1 MAAGA
6 AAGAAAG
13 PAARR
18 LARERGLDLRRVRA
32 SGGRARITIDDVT
45 RAASAADAASP
56 VTARAD
62 LSNLLDRL
70 PALAALSGQQET
82 PLTPLLIK
90 AAAVALRASPELAP
104 LHIAKGAERW
114 ALDNA
119 AASGSLGIRPLTR
132 AAAGARI
139 AASSV
144 HDVMGHDVMCGA
156 SLRLDGPV
164 AEAAYRDGV
173 IRARS
178 RLDLTLEGPQDAAA
192 TLFVRAL
199 VDLLETPGLL
209 LSA

>member
-1 MAAGA
+1 MMAAP
-6 AAGAAAG
+6 AAG

-18 LARERGLDLRRVRA
+18 LAREHGLDLRRVRG
-32 SGGRARITIDDVT
+32 SGRGARITLDDVR
-45 RAASAADAASP
+45 RAAPAPDAASP

-119 AASGSLGIRPLTR
+119 AASGSLGITSLTR

-144 HDVMGHDVMCGA
+144 HDVMCGA

>member
-1 MAAGA
+1 M

-32 SGGRARITIDDVT
+32 SGRRARITVDDVT
-45 RAASAADAASP
+45 RAAPAADAASP

-119 AASGSLGIRPLTR
+119 AASGSLGITSLTR

-144 HDVMGHDVMCGA
+144 HDVMCGA

-192 TLFVRAL
+192 TPFVRAL

>member
-1 MAAGA
+1 M

-32 SGGRARITIDDVT
+32 SGRHARITVDDVT

-119 AASGSLGIRPLTR
+119 AASGSLGITSLTR

-144 HDVMGHDVMCGA
+144 HDVMCGA

-164 AEAAYRDGV
+164 AEAAYRDGF
-173 IRARS
+173 IRARP

-192 TLFVRAL
+192 TPFVRAL

>member
-32 SGGRARITIDDVT
+32 SGRRARITVDDVT
-45 RAASAADAASP
+45 RAAPAADAASP

-119 AASGSLGIRPLTR
+119 AASGSLGITSLTR

-144 HDVMGHDVMCGA
+144 HDVMCGA

-164 AEAAYRDGV
+164 AEAAYRDGF

-192 TLFVRAL
+192 TPFVRAL

>member
-1 MAAGA
+1 M

-32 SGGRARITIDDVT
+32 SGRRARITVDDVT
-45 RAASAADAASP
+45 RAAPAADAASP

-119 AASGSLGIRPLTR
+119 AASGSLGITSLTR

-144 HDVMGHDVMCGA
+144 HDVMCGA

-164 AEAAYRDGV
+164 AEAAYRDGF
-173 IRARS
+173 IRARP

-192 TLFVRAL
+192 TPFVRAL

>member
-1 MAAGA
+1 M

-32 SGGRARITIDDVT
+32 SGGRARITVDDVT

-119 AASGSLGIRPLTR
+119 AASGSLGITSLTR

-144 HDVMGHDVMCGA
+144 HDVMCGA

-192 TLFVRAL
+192 TPFVRAL

>member
-1 MAAGA
+1 MAAGP
-6 AAGAAAG
+6 AAG

-32 SGGRARITIDDVT
+32 SGGRARITVDDVT

-119 AASGSLGIRPLTR
+119 AASGSLGITSLTR

-144 HDVMGHDVMCGA
+144 HDVMCGA

>member
-32 SGGRARITIDDVT
+32 SGGRARITVDDVT

-104 LHIAKGAERW
+104 LHIAKGAQRW

-119 AASGSLGIRPLTR
+119 AASGSLGITSLTR

-144 HDVMGHDVMCGA
+144 HDVMCGA

-192 TLFVRAL
+192 TPFVRAL

>member
-1 MAAGA
+1 M

-32 SGGRARITIDDVT
+32 SGRHARITVDDVT

-119 AASGSLGIRPLTR
+119 AASGSLGITSLTR

-144 HDVMGHDVMCGA
+144 HDVMCGA

-192 TLFVRAL
+192 TPFVRAL

>member
-1 MAAGA
+1 M

-144 HDVMGHDVMCGA
+144 HDVMCGA

>member
-32 SGGRARITIDDVT
+32 SGRRARITVDDVT

-119 AASGSLGIRPLTR
+119 AASGSLGITSLTR

-144 HDVMGHDVMCGA
+144 HDVMCGA

-192 TLFVRAL
+192 TPFVRAL

>member
-32 SGGRARITIDDVT
+32 SGRRARITVDDVT

-70 PALAALSGQQET
+70 PALVALSGQQET

-119 AASGSLGIRPLTR
+119 AASGSLGITSLTR

-144 HDVMGHDVMCGA
+144 HDVMCGA

-164 AEAAYRDGV
+164 AEAAYRDGF
-173 IRARS
+173 IRARP

-192 TLFVRAL
+192 TPFVRAL

>member
-1 MAAGA
+1 MMAAP
-6 AAGAAAG
+6 AAG

-18 LARERGLDLRRVRA
+18 LAREHGLDLRRVRG
-32 SGGRARITIDDVT
+32 SGRGARITLDDVR
-45 RAASAADAASP
+45 RAAPAPDAASP

-62 LSNLLDRL
+62 LSDLLDRL
-70 PALAALSGQQET
+70 PALAALGGQQET

-119 AASGSLGIRPLTR
+119 AASGSLGITSLTR

-144 HDVMGHDVMCGA
+144 HDVMCGA

>member
-1 MAAGA
+1 M

-32 SGGRARITIDDVT
+32 SGRRARITVDDVT

-119 AASGSLGIRPLTR
+119 AASGSLGITSLTR

-144 HDVMGHDVMCGA
+144 HDVMCGA

-164 AEAAYRDGV
+164 AEAAYRDGF
-173 IRARS
+173 IRARP

-192 TLFVRAL
+192 TPFVRAL